1 MTDSADWEKT
11 GPTWKRHAE
20 QVAGQSWP
28 AGCLYVVAT
37 PIGNLGDL
45 SLRAWEALR
54 RCDAI
59 AAEDTRT
66 TRALLD
72 AWGIDTP
79 LLAAHRHNEREAAGA
94 VIRRLSLGERIA
106 LVSDAGAPA
115 VSDPGARVVREVQAA
130 GYRVVPLPGPSAVVA
145 ALMASGATRDDAPG
159 FAFAGFM
166 PSKAQARRKWLDQWL
181 AWPVPVVMFET
192 PHRLRAALMDLSMAA
207 GPDRRVTVARELS
220 KRFGK
225 SGRWRRAMPSPGW
238 TRTLTGNRGSS
249 CWWCMPTSRRAS
261 RTRTC
266 HPSNAGSWKRCWR
279 NCRCATRRGS
289 APGPRAWRVT
299 GCTPGP
305 WRRHESGRR
314 SVPAD

>member
-1 MTDSADWEKT
+1 MTDSADWEQV
-11 GPTWKRHAE
+11 GPTWKRHAS
-20 QVAGQSWP
+20 QVAEQSWP

-72 AWGIDTP
+72 AWGIATP
-79 LLAAHRHNEREAAGA
+79 LLAAHRHNEREAARA
-94 VIRRLSLGERIA
+94 LIRRLAEGERIA

-115 VSDPGARVVREVQAA
+115 VSDPGARVVREVQSA
-130 GYRVVPLPGPSAVVA
+130 GYRVIPLPGPSAVIA
-145 ALMASGATRDDAPG
+145 ALMASGATQDEEPG

-192 PHRLRAALMDLSMAA
+192 PHRLRAALRDLAEAA
-207 GPDRRVTVARELS
+207 GPDRSVTVARELS
-220 KRFGK
+220 KRFEEI
-225 SGRWRRAMPSPGW
+225 
-238 TRTLTGNRGSS
+238 RTLPAGRMLAWLDEDPHREQGEFVLIVHAEVREAASDEDLSPEQRRLMEALLEDLSVRDAARIGARATGLARDRLYAWALNE
-249 CWWCMPTSRRAS
+249 SRRG
-261 RTRTC
+261 
-266 HPSNAGSWKRCWR
+266 AG
-279 NCRCATRRGS
+279 
-289 APGPRAWRVT
+289 
-299 GCTPGP
+299 
-305 WRRHESGRR
+305 
-314 SVPAD
+314 

>member
-1 MTDSADWEKT
+1 MTDSADWEQT

-20 QVAGQSWP
+20 QVADQSWP
-28 AGCLYVVAT
+28 AACLYVVAT

-72 AWGIDTP
+72 AWGITTP
-79 LLAAHRHNEREAAGA
+79 LLAAHRHNEREAAQA
-94 VIRRLSLGERIA
+94 LIRRLAEGERIA

-115 VSDPGARVVREVQAA
+115 VSDPGSRVVRDVQAA
-130 GYRVVPLPGPSAVVA
+130 GYRVIPLPGPSAVIA
-145 ALMASGATRDDAPG
+145 ALMASGATRDEDPG

-192 PHRLRAALMDLSMAA
+192 PHRLRAALRDLADAA
-207 GPDRRVTVARELS
+207 GPDRLVTVARELS
-220 KRFGK
+220 KRFEEIHTLPAGQAQAWLDEDAHREQGEFVLIVHAAEREAATDEDLSPEQRRLMEALLEDLSVRDAARIGARATGLARDRLYAWALNQ
-225 SGRWRRAMPSPGW
+225 SGR
-238 TRTLTGNRGSS
+238 
-249 CWWCMPTSRRAS
+249 
-261 RTRTC
+261 
-266 HPSNAGSWKRCWR
+266 
-279 NCRCATRRGS
+279 
-289 APGPRAWRVT
+289 
-299 GCTPGP
+299 
-305 WRRHESGRR
+305 
-314 SVPAD
+314 